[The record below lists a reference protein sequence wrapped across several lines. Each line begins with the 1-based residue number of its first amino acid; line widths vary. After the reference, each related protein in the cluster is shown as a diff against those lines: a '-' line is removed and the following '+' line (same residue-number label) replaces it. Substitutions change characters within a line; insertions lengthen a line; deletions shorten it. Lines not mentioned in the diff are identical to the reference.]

1 MPNENPPRTLGN
13 PFTPVELC
21 DGRQKDRCGMPHKRM
36 LVAIVFVATVL
47 LVTGTGSAADI
58 RGTIST
64 TLTITEDSQLVGNVN
79 CTVVGAPC
87 IAFGASGIS
96 LKLNGFSVTGN
107 ADAVTGCAGGGA
119 GITEIG
125 IDVNNQRGVII
136 QGPGIVQYFRGHGI
150 RLLES
155 TRVLV
160 RLVTL
165 STNCFAGII
174 VTRGS
179 DNDLEGNIAVRN
191 GNVAAPCGGI

>member
-1 MPNENPPRTLGN
+1 LLLAVG
-13 PFTPVELC
+13 V
-21 DGRQKDRCGMPHKRM
+21 
-36 LVAIVFVATVL
+36 LVSSSPA
-47 LVTGTGSAADI
+47 SAADI
-58 RGTIST
+58 RGTISSP
-64 TLTITEDSQLVGNVN
+64 LVITEDSQLVGDVT
-79 CTVVGAPC
+79 CTVTGVSC

-136 QGPGIVQYFRGHGI
+136 QGPGIVQHFRGHGI
-150 RLLES
+150 RLLDS

-160 RLVTL
+160 RSVTL

-179 DNDLEGNIAVRN
+179 DNDLEENIAVRN
-191 GNVAAPCGGI
+191 GNVANPCGGI